1 MARYKFRRAPR
12 FDNLESRQL
21 LSTAVSSSQGPSDE
35 AQYMLQLLNLARTN
49 PSAASQ
55 YIQSN
60 ITPDI
65 QATLNY
71 YGVNLSSTLQAIS
84 SATPQPPL
92 AWNAQLAQAAQSHS
106 QDMATNQFQSH
117 TGTDG
122 SSPSQRVQQAGYSG
136 AVSTGEN
143 AYAYANSVDQAMEA
157 FLLDW
162 GVPDDGHR
170 DNIQQPGVSA
180 QNAYRDA
187 GVGLVNANPGSTVGP
202 LVVTQDFGS
211 QANEQAQ
218 VVGVAFNDN
227 QGTGSYAVGEGVGN
241 VQITAVNTQTGQ
253 VSSTQ
258 TWASGGYELAL
269 NPGQYQLIASVN
281 NQVIASRTITISNVN
296 IEQDFKM
303 TNAPVGGDLQAAVSA
318 AQPQL
323 SAPTPSVTAPAAPQ
337 PAQVQYTP
345 MSVTPSPIPVP
356 QVQYTPA
363 TATPAPISWSWVNW
377 TAQSGND

>member
-1 MARYKFRRAPR
+1 MARFKFRRAPR

-21 LSTAVSSSQGPSDE
+21 LSTAVSSQGPSND
-35 AQYMLQLLNLARTN
+35 AQYMLQLINKARTN
-49 PSAASQ
+49 PPAAAQ
-55 YIQSN
+55 FIESN

-65 QATLNY
+65 QDTINY
-71 YGVNLSSTLQAIS
+71 YGVNLQATLQAIS

-117 TGTDG
+117 TGSDG
-122 SSPSQRVQQAGYSG
+122 SSPSQRVQQTGYAN

-143 AYAYANSVDQAMEA
+143 AYAYASSVDQAMEA

-170 DNIQQPGVSA
+170 ANIQQMGVSA
-180 QNAYRDA
+180 QDTYRDV
-187 GVGLVNANPGSTVGP
+187 GIGLVNTTNANSSVGP
-202 LVVTQDFGS
+202 LVVTQDFAS

-218 VVGVAFNDN
+218 VVGVAFNDT
-227 QGTGSYAVGEGVGN
+227 QSTGSYADGEGVGN

-281 NQVIASRTITISNVN
+281 NQVIASRTISISNVN
-296 IEQDFKM
+296 VEQDFVM
-303 TNAPVGGDLQAAVSA
+303 SNAPVGGSLQNAISA
-318 AQPQL
+318 AQPNNTP
-323 SAPTPSVTAPAAPQ
+323 APTPTPTPTVTTPPAPQ
-337 PAQVQYTP
+337 PAKIQTVQYSP
-345 MSVTPSPIPVP
+345 IVSTPSPI
-356 QVQYTPA
+356 
-363 TATPAPISWSWVNW
+363 SWNW
-377 TAQSGND
+377 TSWTAKKSNG

>member
-1 MARYKFRRAPR
+1 MARFKFRQAPR

-21 LSTAVSSSQGPSDE
+21 LSTAVSSQGPSND
-35 AQYMLQLLNLARTN
+35 AQYMLQLINEARTN
-49 PSAASQ
+49 PPAAAQ
-55 YIQSN
+55 FIESN

-65 QATLNY
+65 QDTINY
-71 YGVNLSSTLQAIS
+71 YGVNLQATLQAIS

-117 TGTDG
+117 TGSDG
-122 SSPSQRVQQAGYSG
+122 SSPSQRVQQAGYAN

-143 AYAYANSVDQAMEA
+143 AYAYASSVDQAMEA

-170 DNIQQPGVSA
+170 ANIQQMGVSA
-180 QNAYRDA
+180 QDTYRDV
-187 GVGLVNANPGSTVGP
+187 GIGLVNTTNANSSVGP
-202 LVVTQDFGS
+202 LVVTQDFAS

-218 VVGVAFNDN
+218 VVGVAFNDT
-227 QGTGSYAVGEGVGN
+227 QSTGSYADGEGVGN

-281 NQVIASRTITISNVN
+281 NQVIASRTISISNVN
-296 IEQDFKM
+296 VEQDFVM
-303 TNAPVGGDLQAAVSA
+303 SNAPVGGSLQNAISA
-318 AQPQL
+318 AQPNNTP
-323 SAPTPSVTAPAAPQ
+323 APTPTPTPTVTTPPAPQ
-337 PAQVQYTP
+337 PAKIQTVQYSP
-345 MSVTPSPIPVP
+345 IVSTPSPI
-356 QVQYTPA
+356 
-363 TATPAPISWSWVNW
+363 SWNW
-377 TAQSGND
+377 TSWTAKKSNG